1 MRISFYGA
9 ARLVTGSKH
18 LIETESGLRVLLDC
32 GLFQGGGPDSHELNR
47 HFGFDP
53 AGIDHVVLSHAH
65 IDHSGLLP
73 RLVAQGFE
81 GKIWTTPASVDLCE
95 IMLMDSAYIQE
106 NDLRRVNERRKR
118 RGESLLDPL
127 YTVNDVEKTM
137 TQFREVGYRQEHRL
151 NEEFSFTF
159 YDSGHIIGSAGIY
172 IEINESTGSETIFFT
187 GDIGR
192 KGDIILHDPEPFP
205 QANFII
211 CESTYGDRL
220 HDDSTHAAAQ
230 LLRTVYETCVINKGK
245 VIIPAFSVDRT
256 QEIIYMLDKMHS
268 EGKLPAIEVFVD
280 SPLSVKATQ
289 VMQKHEAD
297 FNPAILDYIK
307 KDGDAFCFPGLHYI
321 TQVEA
326 SKALNHRK
334 EPCIIISASGMA
346 EAGRVKHHIFNS
358 IENEKNCI
366 LIVGY
371 ASPSSLGG
379 ALRRGDKLVRIF
391 GEELQVK
398 ARVEVMDSF
407 SAHADYREMLDYL
420 SCQDASKVSK
430 VFLVHGEYDTQMA
443 FKLKLIEAGFYH
455 IEIPELGDSY
465 EHP

>member
-32 GLFQGGGPDSHELNR
+32 GLFQGGGSDSHELNR

-53 AGIDHVVLSHAH
+53 ASIDHVILSHAH

-73 RLVAQGFE
+73 RLVAQGFN
-81 GKIWTTPASVDLCE
+81 GTIWATPASVDLCE
-95 IMLMDSAYIQE
+95 IMLMDSAFIQE
-106 NDLRRVNERRKR
+106 NDIRRVNERRR
-118 RGESLLDPL
+118 RRNEEPYVPL
-127 YTVNDVEKTM
+127 YSVNDVERTLAL
-137 TQFREVGYRQEHRL
+137 FSEVGYRTEQRL
-151 NEEFSFTF
+151 NNEFSFTF
-159 YDSGHIIGSAGIY
+159 YDSGHIIGSAGLFM
-172 IEINESTGSETIFFT
+172 EIIESTGRETVFFT

-192 KGDIILHDPEPFP
+192 KGDIILHSPEPFP
-205 QANFII
+205 QANFIL

-220 HDDSTHAAAQ
+220 HDDASQAADQ
-230 LLRTVYETCVINKGK
+230 LLRTVYETCVINRGK

-289 VMQKHEAD
+289 VMQKHETD
-297 FNPAILDYIK
+297 FNPEILAYIK
-307 KDGDAFCFPGLHYI
+307 KDGDAFSFPGLHYI
-321 TQVEA
+321 TAVEA
-326 SKALNHRK
+326 SKALNHRT
-334 EPCIIISASGMA
+334 EPAIIISASGMA
-346 EAGRVKHHIFNS
+346 EAGRIKHHIYNA

-379 ALRRGDKLVRIF
+379 ALRRGDKEVRIF
-391 GEELQVK
+391 GEELQVR
-398 ARVEVMDSF
+398 ARVEVMDAF
-407 SAHADYREMLDYL
+407 SAHADYAEMLDYL

-430 VFLVHGEYDTQMA
+430 VFLVHGEYDVQLT
-443 FKLKLIEAGFYH
+443 FKLKLIEKGFYH
-455 IEIPELGDSY
+455 IEIPEMGDTY
-465 EHP
+465 EQP

>member
-1 MRISFYGA
+1 MRISFFGA

-32 GLFQGGGPDSHELNR
+32 GLFQGGGSDSHELNR
-47 HFGFDP
+47 HFGFEP
-53 AGIDHVVLSHAH
+53 ASIDHVILSHAH

-73 RLVAQGFE
+73 RLVAQGFQ
-81 GKIWTTPASVDLCE
+81 GTIWATPASVDLCE

-106 NDLRRVNERRKR
+106 NDMRRINERRKK
-118 RGESLLDPL
+118 RGESILEPL
-127 YTVNDVEKTM
+127 YSIDDVEKTL
-137 TQFREVGYRQEHRL
+137 TLFREVSYRQEKRL
-151 NEEFSFTF
+151 NDEFRFTF

-172 IEINESTGSETIFFT
+172 MQIEEAAGRETIFFT

-192 KGDIILHDPEPFP
+192 KGDIILRSPEPFP

-220 HDDSTHAAAQ
+220 HDDASKASEQ
-230 LLRTVYETCVINKGK
+230 LLQAVHETCVLKRGK

-289 VMQKHEAD
+289 VMQKHEVD
-297 FNPAILDYIK
+297 FNPEILAYIQ
-307 KDGDAFCFPGLHYI
+307 KDGDAFNFPGLHYVSD
-321 TQVEA
+321 VEA
-326 SKALNHRK
+326 SKALNHRT
-334 EPCIIISASGMA
+334 EPAIIISASGMA

-379 ALRRGDKLVRIF
+379 ALRRGEKVVRIF

-398 ARVEVMDSF
+398 ARVEVMDAF
-407 SAHADYREMLDYL
+407 SAHADYEEMLDYL

-430 VFLVHGEYDTQMA
+430 LFLVHGEYDTQLT
-443 FKLKLIEAGFYH
+443 FKGKLIEKGFYH
-455 IEIPELGDSY
+455 IEIPEMGDTY
-465 EHP
+465 EHQ